1 MANPYTGTVAVTNII
16 TPKDRADTYPVVAAE
31 HVKGGLRQVASRLDL
46 DNIPQEHLIDG
57 MLVLLQDT
65 RELVIYSI
73 AEKAFK
79 NFSAGGGSV
88 EISADLGNKLE
99 KRPDGLFIDAI
110 TRDEIGN
117 IDDLKTKISKIEGN
131 AIEEKDDGIY
141 VRSID
146 WTIDWET
153 YLSFL

>member
-1 MANPYTGTVAVTNII
+1 MANPYVGTVTVTYTV
-16 TPKDRADTYPVVAAE
+16 TPSDKADTYPVVAAE

-117 IDDLKTKISKIEGN
+117 IDDLKTKISKVEGN

-141 VRSID
+141 VRSIE
-146 WTIDWET
+146 WTVD
-153 YLSFL
+153 

>member
-1 MANPYTGTVAVTNII
+1 MANPYSGTVAVTNTI

-31 HVKGGLRQVASRLDL
+31 HIKGGLRQVASRLDL
-46 DNIPQEHLIDG
+46 DTIPQDHLLDG

-73 AEKAFK
+73 AEKTFK
-79 NFSAGGGSV
+79 SFAAGGGSV

-117 IDDLKTKISKIEGN
+117 IDDLKTKISKVEGN
-131 AIEEKDDGIY
+131 AIEERDDGIY

-146 WTIDWET
+146 WTVD
-153 YLSFL
+153 

>member
-1 MANPYTGTVAVTNII
+1 MANPYSGTVAVTNII
-16 TPKDRADTYPVVAAE
+16 TPKDRADPYPVVAAE

-46 DNIPQEHLIDG
+46 ANIPQEHLIDG

-117 IDDLKTKISKIEGN
+117 IDDLKTKISKVEGN
-131 AIEEKDDGIY
+131 AIEEKNDGIY

-146 WTIDWET
+146 WTVD
-153 YLSFL
+153 

>member
-1 MANPYTGTVAVTNII
+1 MISYI
-16 TPKDRADTYPVVAAE
+16 RW
-31 HVKGGLRQVASRLDL
+31 
-46 DNIPQEHLIDG
+46 
-57 MLVLLQDT
+57 LVLLQDT

-117 IDDLKTKISKIEGN
+117 IDDLKTKISKVEGN

-146 WTIDWET
+146 WTVD
-153 YLSFL
+153 

>member
-1 MANPYTGTVAVTNII
+1 MANPYVGTVAVTYTV
-16 TPKDRADTYPVVAAE
+16 TPSDKADTYPVVAAE

-99 KRPDGLFIDAI
+99 KRPDGLYIDAI

-117 IDDLKTKISKIEGN
+117 IDDLKTKISKVEGN

-146 WTIDWET
+146 WTVD
-153 YLSFL
+153 